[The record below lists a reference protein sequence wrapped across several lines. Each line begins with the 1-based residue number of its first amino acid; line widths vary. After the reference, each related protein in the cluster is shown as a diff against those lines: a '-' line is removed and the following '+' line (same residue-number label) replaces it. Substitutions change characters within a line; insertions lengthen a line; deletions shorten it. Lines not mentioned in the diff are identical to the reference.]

1 MAKKTFQQEIRDAV
15 INNIDPKL
23 KPADVLR
30 YIFKTYV
37 AKMLEQNVTVNK
49 NRLESG
55 YLNLIKA
62 HMITEFRSV
71 ELGEHQLSEKMYDD
85 LFNKTLEEIF
95 NDASHHHAGEDIY
108 DDKSQ
113 ELLIDKRA
121 YHHDIQPKL
130 NGGMMQTPAGLW
142 VPR

>member
-1 MAKKTFQQEIRDAV
+1 MAKKTFQQELRDSV
-15 INNIDPKL
+15 VNNIDPRL
-23 KPADVLR
+23 KPAEVLR

-49 NRLESG
+49 NRLEAG

-62 HMITEFRSV
+62 HMITEFRNA
-71 ELGEHQLSEKMYDD
+71 ELGEYQLSEKMYDD
-85 LFNKTLEEIF
+85 LFNKTIEEIF
-95 NDASHHHAGEDIY
+95 NDASHHHEGEDIY

-121 YHHDIQPKL
+121 YHREIAPKF
-130 NGGMMQTPAGLW
+130 NGGMVNKNGLW